1 MPNMSEYQKYREIK
15 EKVLKFYRLFFYGEI
30 ITPLENEIES
40 SYLEEKLKKWTK
52 YQANSVKNSHL
63 SKFLPFLETEI

>member
-52 YQANSVKNSHL
+52 YQANSVKN
-63 SKFLPFLETEI
+63 